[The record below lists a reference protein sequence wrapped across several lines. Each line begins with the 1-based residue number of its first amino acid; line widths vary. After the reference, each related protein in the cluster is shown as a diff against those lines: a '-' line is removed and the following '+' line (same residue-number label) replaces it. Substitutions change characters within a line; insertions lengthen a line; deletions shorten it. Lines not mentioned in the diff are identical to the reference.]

1 MRLPFTATLL
11 AAAFLCPAADDPQ
24 QRLTGAI
31 FADTA
36 ILQDLH
42 ELCDGIGGRPTGSAA
57 CNRAIEWGAAK
68 FRAAGADSVTT
79 ETFTIPKT
87 WDAVA
92 AEAECIAPEHFPL
105 RVAATP

>member
-1 MRLPFTATLL
+1 MRFRLL
-11 AAAFLCPAADDPQ
+11 TVLAVAALLLQAGDDSQ

-68 FRAAGADSVTT
+68 FKAAGADSVTT
-79 ETFTIPKT
+79 ETFTLPKT
-87 WDAVA
+87 WEPQA
-92 AEAECIAPEHFPL
+92 AEAECIAPERFPL
-105 RVAATP
+105 RIA